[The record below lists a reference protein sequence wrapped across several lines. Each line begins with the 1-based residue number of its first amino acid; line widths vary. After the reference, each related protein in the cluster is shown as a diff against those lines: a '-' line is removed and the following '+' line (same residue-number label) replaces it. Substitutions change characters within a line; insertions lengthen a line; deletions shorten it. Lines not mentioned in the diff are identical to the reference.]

1 MRTPTTADLKQI
13 LVRDEHTCMMCGT
26 RQGGPWETD
35 RSRTKRIQVGSRFLE
50 TAAMELETDD
60 LCALCDE
67 CDEGLK
73 EVRRNGPPPSA
84 TLQLMMMAQHAGEA
98 AQLELMQWLFNKF
111 PGEARKLV
119 K

>member
-26 RQGGPWETD
+26 RQGEPWDTD
-35 RSRTKRIQVGSRFLE
+35 RSRTKRIRVGSRFLY
-50 TAAMELETDD
+50 AAAAELDLVD

-67 CDEGLK
+67 CDEGLQ
-73 EVRRNGPPPSA
+73 EVRRNGPPSSA
-84 TLQLMMMAQHAGEA
+84 TLPLMMMAQHTGKVE
-98 AQLELMQWLFNKF
+98 QLALLQWLINKF
-111 PGEARKLV
+111 PSEARKLV